1 MTNFDFLKN
10 DKGFAS
16 FADIAIS
23 AEYLLS
29 IDADACV
36 INCRRAMEF
45 ALKWIYSVDDELKMP
60 SEQTLVML
68 MNTEAFKKIAG
79 KDIYK
84 RMDYIRRLANAVAHD
99 GKMATDEQAELCLE
113 NLFYFLDFVA
123 YCYGYDYTE
132 PKFDPKLLEL
142 TPQEALS
149 FADGPEIDLD
159 KLLEENKALKA
170 ELTAHRAEKQKTYVP
185 KPLELSEYGTRK
197 LYIDA
202 MLSDAGWVE
211 NKNWRNDVEL
221 SGAGRADYVLYGDD
235 GRPLAIIEVKRTY
248 ADVSEGRIQAKL
260 YADIL
265 EKQYGRRPVVFLS
278 NGFETRIYD
287 VQNPER
293 KVAAIYSK
301 LDLEKLFTIR
311 DMRTSL
317 ENIFVNKDIAGK
329 SCQKS
334 AIRALCEAFD
344 KNGVRRALLEM
355 SGGFGKIRTVIAL
368 CDVLLRHGWVKN
380 ILFLADRSL
389 PIAQAKSSFESLLPD
404 LSTAD
409 LSEPKPDYTAHC
421 VFSTYEALNN
431 VVESEG
437 DKGEDIFTCGHFD
450 LVICD
455 EFSRAV
461 CNKYEDIFDSFDA
474 LFVGLTVTPQ
484 DEMKKDTYRISNLE
498 IETPVNV

>member
-99 GKMATDEQAELCLE
+99 GKMATDKQAELCLE
-113 NLFYFLDFVA
+113 NLFYYLDFVA

-197 LYIDA
+197 LQALYRRYA
-202 MLSDAGWVE
+202 L
-211 NKNWRNDVEL
+211 RRRL
-221 SGAGRADYVLYGDD
+221 GR
-235 GRPLAIIEVKRTY
+235 E
-248 ADVSEGRIQAKL
+248 
-260 YADIL
+260 
-265 EKQYGRRPVVFLS
+265 
-278 NGFETRIYD
+278 
-287 VQNPER
+287 
-293 KVAAIYSK
+293 
-301 LDLEKLFTIR
+301 
-311 DMRTSL
+311 
-317 ENIFVNKDIAGK
+317 
-329 SCQKS
+329 
-334 AIRALCEAFD
+334 
-344 KNGVRRALLEM
+344 
-355 SGGFGKIRTVIAL
+355 
-368 CDVLLRHGWVKN
+368 
-380 ILFLADRSL
+380 
-389 PIAQAKSSFESLLPD
+389 
-404 LSTAD
+404 
-409 LSEPKPDYTAHC
+409 
-421 VFSTYEALNN
+421 
-431 VVESEG
+431 
-437 DKGEDIFTCGHFD
+437 
-450 LVICD
+450 
-455 EFSRAV
+455 
-461 CNKYEDIFDSFDA
+461 
-474 LFVGLTVTPQ
+474 
-484 DEMKKDTYRISNLE
+484 
-498 IETPVNV
+498 